1 MPTMDSK
8 YVVRIVVDV
17 LLLSIVAIPI
27 LLFFLLGKPY
37 ERGFNCDDESLRYP
51 YKDSTVST
59 GVLYVVGMFLPAIS
73 MCLLE
78 LWRIRSEAVGK
89 PLLSCSRKTSS
100 WFWASYTTVGTFLFG
115 CACSQLSTDIAKY
128 SIGRLR
134 PHFVSI
140 CKPDWSK
147 INCTEDY
154 IDPIPCTTPDDD
166 HRMKEARLSFP
177 SGHASF
183 SAYTMIY
190 LVIYLQVRFK
200 LKNPKLVRP
209 FLQFVCLMMTFYC
222 CLSRISDYKHHWS
235 DVLFGFLLGTTVA
248 VLISWCV
255 SDLFQPTL
263 PPSSKDQTVF
273 LQDCR
278 FVGNESENDKSR
290 TNLGE

>member
-1 MPTMDSK
+1 MPVMESK
-8 YVVRIVVDV
+8 YIIRIIVDFT
-17 LLLSIVAIPI
+17 LLCTVAIPI
-27 LLFFLLGKPY
+27 LLFFLLGKPF

-78 LWRIRSEAVGK
+78 WWRVRQEAVGK
-89 PLLSCSRKTSS
+89 SIFVFNREASS
-100 WFWASYTTVGTFLFG
+100 WFWASYTTIGTFLFG

-128 SIGRLR
+128 SVGRLR
-134 PHFVSI
+134 PHFVSV

-154 IDPIPCTTPDDD
+154 VDPIPCTSEDA

-190 LVIYLQVRFK
+190 LAIYLQVRFK
-200 LKNPKLVRP
+200 FKGPKLVRP
-209 FLQFVCLMMTFYC
+209 FLQFVCLMMTFYT

-235 DVLFGFLLGTTVA
+235 DVLSGFILGTTVA
-248 VLISWCV
+248 ILISQYV
-255 SDLFQPTL
+255 SDLFQPQQL
-263 PPSSKDQTVF
+263 PATVSKDQTVI
-273 LQDCR
+273 LQDRR
-278 FVGNESENDKSR
+278 FVDNENENSTAR
-290 TNLGE
+290 TN

>member
-1 MPTMDSK
+1 M
-8 YVVRIVVDV
+8 
-17 LLLSIVAIPI
+17 AIPI

>member
-1 MPTMDSK
+1 MESK
-8 YVVRIVVDV
+8 YIVRIIVD
-17 LLLSIVAIPI
+17 LLL
-27 LLFFLLGKPY
+27 LLAVTGCIFVVKKVWSPF
-37 ERGFNCDDESLRYP
+37 ERGMFCQDESIRYP
-51 YKDSTVST
+51 FTDHETVSDT
-59 GVLYVVGMFLPAIS
+59 TLMLFGVAMPMGL

-78 LWRIRSEAVGK
+78 WWRIRQEAVGK
-89 PLLSCSRKTSS
+89 PVILCNKQASS
-100 WFWASYTTVGTFLFG
+100 WFWASYTTIGAFLFG

-134 PHFVSI
+134 PHFVSV

-154 IDPIPCTTPDDD
+154 IDPIPCTSDDA

-183 SAYTMIY
+183 SAFTMIY

-200 LKNPKLVRP
+200 FKSPRLVRP
-209 FLQFVCLMMTFYC
+209 FLQFVCLMMTFAC

-248 VLISWCV
+248 FLISRYV
-255 SDLFQPTL
+255 SDLFQTD
-263 PPSSKDQTVF
+263 SHQIVDGKGQTVF
-273 LQDCR
+273 LQDRR
-278 FVGNESENDKSR
+278 FMGNESENNTGR
-290 TNLGE
+290 TNLDD